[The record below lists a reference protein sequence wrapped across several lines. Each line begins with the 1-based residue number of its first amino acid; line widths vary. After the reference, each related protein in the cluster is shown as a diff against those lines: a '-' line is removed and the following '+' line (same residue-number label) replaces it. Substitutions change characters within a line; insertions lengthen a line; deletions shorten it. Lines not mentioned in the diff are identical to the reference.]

1 MATALKDL
9 AIEQNVCVFTSTQ
22 VNAKADDNT
31 DIRNEASLAGGR
43 ATINKA
49 DNGVICARPTKDEIE
64 ILNQDGVLNQG
75 IIPDMVTDVFKVRS
89 GRWTQVRIW
98 SQFNA
103 GTLRKRDLF
112 ATDRYMRPIPELAED
127 EARSLVDWEL
137 SKEDEE
143 FLKEI
148 NKKGKS

>member
-1 MATALKDL
+1 MTTALKDL

-64 ILNQDGVLNQG
+64 ILNQDGVLDQG

-112 ATDRYMRPIPELAED
+112 VTDRYMRPIPELTED
-127 EARSLVDWEL
+127 EARGLVNWEL

-148 NKKGKS
+148 NKKGKN

>member
-1 MATALKDL
+1 
-9 AIEQNVCVFTSTQ
+9 
-22 VNAKADDNT
+22 
-31 DIRNEASLAGGR
+31 
-43 ATINKA
+43 
-49 DNGVICARPTKDEIE
+49 
-64 ILNQDGVLNQG
+64 
-75 IIPDMVTDVFKVRS
+75 MVTDVFKVRS

-112 ATDRYMRPIPELAED
+112 VTDRYMRPIPELAED

-148 NKKGKS
+148 NKKGKN